1 MKEKRCLISIETE
14 ESKALR
20 AMREFRG
27 VSVRKLS
34 EKLKLSHSAVHQ
46 FETGRANIPDEYIQR
61 FLSVLSFSKR
71 DWDLFLNEKH
81 EFDELKQKC
90 LSLVHEMEPSHFKKI
105 YQLLLDFKQ
114 AKGLNLICLILINSL
129 L

>member
-1 MKEKRCLISIETE
+1 MKEKRCLISIETN
-14 ESKALR
+14 ESMALK

-71 DWDLFLNEKH
+71 DWNLFLSERH
-81 EFDELKQKC
+81 ELDGIKQKC
-90 LSLVHEMEPSHFKKI
+90 LCLVHEMEPSHFKKI
-105 YQLLLDFKQ
+105 YQLLLEFKQ
-114 AKGLNLICLILINSL
+114 SKGLNLISLILINCL
-129 L
+129 H